1 MLIVLSI
8 LILSNLNAQAQTFT
22 FESNE
27 LKKIELRKGIP
38 FFKDSLSFESLYQYL
53 LEMEE
58 NNVPKS
64 MGRSDEQPCESLN
77 PVLSS
82 FESLKGYESLRKVQ
96 VLTEC
101 EELERASNPEEIS
114 EPVIGDPVLASLFN
128 AKGQLWI
135 DETIFYFKSS
145 DRVFVID
152 NNDISAIDDI
162 DNNRYFG
169 NTNITE
175 FGGDEGKADFEFI
188 VQDNNTVAF
197 EFTGVQ
203 QDGQDIHWE
212 FGDGHTGI
220 GNSIN
225 HNYSSSG
232 NYTVCASVVAME
244 NGQQITI
251 DQSCKQISLDDEEAL
266 CFFKINKNQT
276 EDGKFCFSLQ
286 GFLGMQAV
294 TANWNF
300 GDGSTSTEL
309 APCHDYYCNKT
320 YNLSV
325 SGESSTGCTF
335 NRNKLINV
343 TSFDCCDALASKTQT
358 VLFGQY
364 MLKVKLH
371 QLPLPIIGR
380 TIVSSRHYKR
390 RNNKYKRSKA
400 LIKNTINGNVY
411 LSDEQNCKCEHPIYM
426 NQVEQ
431 KYKSWLITNYKVG
444 KYFQAKREDP
454 WYGKVYI
461 NGTLRFT
468 GAVNASCN

>member
-1 MLIVLSI
+1 MLIVLPI
-8 LILSNLNAQAQTFT
+8 LMFSNLNTKAQTFS

-27 LKKIELRKGIP
+27 LNKLEIRKGIP
-38 FFKDSLSFESLYQYL
+38 FIKDSLSFESLYQYL

-58 NNVPKS
+58 NNLPKS
-64 MGRSDEQPCESLN
+64 MNRTEEQPCDRLN
-77 PVLSS
+77 PILSS
-82 FESLKGYESLRKVQ
+82 FEGIKGYESLRNAQ
-96 VLTEC
+96 VLIEC
-101 EELERASNPEEIS
+101 EELDHASNPADIS
-114 EPVIGDPVLASLFN
+114 EPMIGDPVLATLFN

-145 DRVFVID
+145 DRVFVISNSD
-152 NNDISAIDDI
+152 VSAIDDI
-162 DNNRYFG
+162 DNDRYYG

-175 FGGDEGKADFEFI
+175 FRGDEGKADFEFI
-188 VQDNNTVAF
+188 VQENNAVVF

-203 QDGQDIHWE
+203 QDGQDILWE
-212 FGDGHTGI
+212 FGDGHTSI
-220 GNSIN
+220 GNNAN
-225 HNYSSSG
+225 HNYSSGG
-232 NYTVCASVVAME
+232 NYTVCVSIIIME

-251 DQSCKQISLDDEEAL
+251 DQSCKQISLEDEEAL

-276 EDGKFCFSLQ
+276 EDGQICFSLQ
-286 GFLGMQAV
+286 GFGMQAV

-309 APCHDYYCNKT
+309 APCHDYSCNKT

-325 SGESSTGCTF
+325 SGKSTTGCTF
-335 NRNKLINV
+335 NRNKIINI
-343 TSFDCCDALASKTQT
+343 TSFDCCDALASKNQT

-411 LSDEQNCKCEHPIYM
+411 LSDEQNCKCEHPVYM